1 MACFELAMKV
11 GGSIGTL
18 VTMTVALIGML
29 LGLVGISPSIFYD
42 YIFMMGI
49 GLIVGVVNV
58 AASTL
63 ILKKVPESMMAR
75 VNGTMNTLGLGMT
88 LISETVGGVVI
99 ALTSVRAM
107 MEVVG
112 AAAVIIAVI
121 SLAFR
126 ELYRTTI

>member
-1 MACFELAMKV
+1 MKV
-11 GGSIGTL
+11 GGSIGRL
-18 VTMTVALIGML
+18 VTLTVALIGVL

-75 VNGTMNTLGLGMT
+75 VNGTINTFSLGMT
-88 LISETVGGVVI
+88 FISGTVGGVAI

-112 AAAVIIAVI
+112 AASVIIAVI
-121 SLAFR
+121 RLAFR
-126 ELYRTTI
+126 ELYRKTI

>member
-1 MACFELAMKV
+1 MKV
-11 GGSIGTL
+11 GGSIGRL
-18 VTMTVALIGML
+18 VTLTVALIGML

>member
-1 MACFELAMKV
+1 
-11 GGSIGTL
+11 
-18 VTMTVALIGML
+18 ML